1 MVLPD
6 VPDDAS
12 LQVDGTATTMDV
24 PPVVPQTGKRQQAKS
39 KAEAETNGK
48 GMSKKGNGKQRKS
61 ASSGNGNRAASTN
74 DTDDKD
80 DDMAFLDQEVKAV
93 RSSHGRTI
101 EGRQGYRDMM
111 SDILLTK
118 PEKKEETTKHAKSAG
133 KLRSKL
139 RQAQDD
145 RKGKKATKTKK
156 RR

>member
-1 MVLPD
+1 MTETVN
-6 VPDDAS
+6 
-12 LQVDGTATTMDV
+12 
-24 PPVVPQTGKRQQAKS
+24 VVNIG
-39 KAEAETNGK
+39 
-48 GMSKKGNGKQRKS
+48 
-61 ASSGNGNRAASTN
+61 
-74 DTDDKD
+74 
-80 DDMAFLDQEVKAV
+80 FL
-93 RSSHGRTI
+93 GTI